1 MPSRTL
7 AAATLLAAAALV
19 AHPLA
24 AQNASRPGRLP
35 GGPCAFTT
43 IDVDLYGKQPFRNPP
58 EVRASGGRLETTL
71 AVQYTD
77 PDRTSIAG
85 CPVRL
90 RSYNGGLVGPTLRVS
105 PGEVLAP
112 FLDNRLPLESA
123 AEVEGQFAQEDT
135 SGFLE
140 MRPYSFNTTN
150 LHTHGLHVSPSGNS
164 DNVLLAIAP
173 QTSLQ
178 YDIRLP
184 ANHTRGSYWYHAH
197 AHGSTAIQAG
207 SGVAGALIVEDDSAA
222 IPRSL
227 LEANRG
233 EKVFVI
239 QAILY
244 DTTGEINTLAA
255 FFPDPASDSL
265 CRAGSR
271 NCTWQNSQRHLTVNG
286 QIAPVIRM
294 RPGEVQRWRLIDAT
308 FRETLALRLEGHP
321 LHEIATDGI
330 YTGRIDTWSP
340 QQEVVLYPGYRS
352 DVLVQASLTP
362 GTYRLVDDSTHVS
375 AALRG
380 VAEDQNLVALVVVEG
395 DPVDMRLPTQEEM
408 AALYPF
414 PGIDRISEAN
424 GVQEAV
430 FKIGSG
436 LQPTE
441 SRNYFQVNNYSF
453 HDARVRYVELGRT
466 EMWSLTTAGDPV
478 GVAGGGIPALP
489 HVFHIHINPFQI
501 YRTGPNG
508 QQQVVWKDTQ
518 VVFGGETVNVYTRY
532 EDFTGKFVMHCHI
545 LDHEDLGMMEA
556 VEVVERLPTAHP
568 APDGHAGHGSH

>member
-1 MPSRTL
+1 MPCRTL
-7 AAATLLAAAALV
+7 AAATLLVAAALV

-24 AQNASRPGRLP
+24 AQNVSRPGRAP

-43 IDVDLYGKQPFRNPP
+43 IDVDRYGKRPFRNPP
-58 EVRASGGRLETTL
+58 EVRAVDGRLQTTL

-77 PDRTSIAG
+77 PARTSIAG

-112 FLDNRLPLESA
+112 FLDNRLPLESTE
-123 AEVEGQFAQEDT
+123 EVEGQFAQEDT

-207 SGVAGALIVEDDSAA
+207 SGVAGALIVEDDSTA

-233 EKVFVI
+233 EKIFVI

-255 FFPDPASDSL
+255 FFPDPSSDAL
-265 CRAGSR
+265 CRAGSP
-271 NCTWQNSQRHLTVNG
+271 NCTWQNSRRHLTVNG
-286 QIAPVIRM
+286 QIAPAIRM

-340 QQEVVLYPGYRS
+340 AQEVVLYPGYRS

-380 VAEDQNLVALVVVEG
+380 VAEDHNLVALVVVEG
-395 DPVDMRLPTQEEM
+395 DPVPMSLPTQEEM

-414 PGIDRISEAN
+414 PGVSRIAEAN

-441 SRNYFQVNNYSF
+441 SRTYFQVNNYSF
-453 HDARVRYVELGRT
+453 HDARVRYVELGKT

-478 GVAGGGIPALP
+478 GVAGGIPALP
-489 HVFHIHINPFQI
+489 HVFHIHINPFQV

-568 APDGHAGHGSH
+568 APDGHPGHGSH